1 MDDHAGALKNILK
14 IMEEAAINIEYVYA
28 FTAAVAG
35 SAYVVMR
42 VNDIEEAEAVLSGN
56 GIATLSDEDLGIVL

>member
-1 MDDHAGALKNILK
+1 
-14 IMEEAAINIEYVYA
+14 MEEAAINIEYVYA

-42 VNDIEEAEAVLSGN
+42 VNDIEEAEAVLAGN
-56 GIATLSDEDLGIVL
+56 NIITLSDEDLGTVL